1 MATSKPTLRAHQIR
15 EVKPSLVDSQTQ
27 IQALA
32 YQLWL
37 ERGAPIGSPN
47 QDWLEAEA
55 RLSHIREEKATTA
68 R

>member
-1 MATSKPTLRAHQIR
+1 VAAPKPNPKAEKITETSLSVQ
-15 EVKPSLVDSQTQ
+15 D